1 MKTKI
6 ISRTVNGFF
15 IGIAIGQII
24 SVLISLIA
32 GKGDFIICAPEFI
45 ALIGNEA
52 AAGAVQTLLC
62 GIMGVGFA
70 TASLIWENEEFNIAV
85 QSGIC
90 FAIYAAALLPI
101 AYFTNWMEH
110 TLAGVLSYIG
120 IYVLI
125 YVIVWIA
132 QYLSIKR
139 KIKAINS
146 KMNN

>member
-6 ISRTVNGFF
+6 IARMINGFF

-32 GKGDFIICAPEFI
+32 GKGDFIICAPEFT
-45 ALIGNEA
+45 AFIGNEA
-52 AAGAVQTLLC
+52 SAGAVQTLLC
-62 GIMGVGFA
+62 GIMGAGFA
-70 TASLIWENEEFNIAV
+70 AASLIWENEELNIAV

-90 FAIYAAALLPI
+90 FAIYAVSLLPI

-110 TLAGVLSYIG
+110 TLSGVLSYIG
-120 IYVLI
+120 IYLAI

-132 QYLSIKR
+132 RYLSIKR

-146 KMNN
+146 RMNN